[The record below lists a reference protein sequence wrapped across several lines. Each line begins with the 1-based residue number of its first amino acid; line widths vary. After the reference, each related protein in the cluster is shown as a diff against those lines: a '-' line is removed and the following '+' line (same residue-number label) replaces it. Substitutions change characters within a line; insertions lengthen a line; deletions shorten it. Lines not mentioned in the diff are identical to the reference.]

1 MSGPPSPATP
11 HPPVRCAAAGLLV
24 ALLVLLVVGLG
35 APAGAQETPT
45 APADPGTGSGSSGTT
60 ETSVADRV
68 KNARAVFVGTI
79 STISRTGEA
88 TTPSPSLGGTD
99 EGGTGSAGSAAL
111 QPSSVTFDAEQVYK
125 PRGPRLITS
134 DEVQVAIAGAATGC
148 TADLQPGERY
158 LVFAD
163 SNEGLQARP
172 CDLVVADD
180 ATLTRVEE
188 LTGGSRPAV
197 PVEPET
203 APTGLERVESAGPA
217 SFTRSA
223 APGVAFVLVGVL
235 GLLGLSVVRR
245 VRR

>member
-1 MSGPPSPATP
+1 MATP
-11 HPPVRCAAAGLLV
+11 RLPVRRTGAGLLV

-45 APADPGTGSGSSGTT
+45 APADPGTGSSGVT

-68 KNARAVFVGTI
+68 KDARAVFVGTI
-79 STISRTGEA
+79 STISRTGGA
-88 TTPSPSLGGTD
+88 TTPSPSGGTD
-99 EGGTGSAGSAAL
+99 GGSAGL

-125 PRGPRLITS
+125 PRGPRLITT
-134 DEVQVAIAGAATGC
+134 DEVQVAITGATTGC

-158 LVFAD
+158 LVFAA

-172 CDLVVADD
+172 CDLLAADD
-180 ATLTRVEE
+180 ATLARVEE

-197 PVEPET
+197 PVEPE
-203 APTGLERVESAGPA
+203 AVATGLERVEAEAPA
-217 SFTRSA
+217 SFTRTA
-223 APGVAFVLVGVL
+223 APGLAFVLVGVL